1 MSRITCDQA
10 YAAVKRSD
18 ISLLEKYL
26 QQERCSVNDT
36 RWSGWS
42 LLHRAAEYGCEESC
56 EFLLQAG
63 ANVDIRSTWGWHTP
77 LHLALS
83 NGRLDTAL
91 LLAEYGAS
99 QRILNKYGLN
109 ASDFAVKR
117 GYSHVAKE
125 FRAELLRREYLKL
138 K

>member
-1 MSRITCDQA
+1 MSTITRDQA

-18 ISLLEKYL
+18 IALLERYL
-26 QQERCSVNDT
+26 QQDNCSINDT

-42 LLHRAAEYGCEESC
+42 LLHRAAEFGSEEAC

-63 ANVDIRSTWGWHTP
+63 ADVNIRSTWGWHTP

-83 NGRLDTAL
+83 NGRLETAL
-91 LLAEYGAS
+91 ILATYGAS
-99 QRILNKYGLN
+99 QRISNKYGLN

-138 K
+138 M